1 MQVLVR
7 PNTTL
12 PEVFEK
18 ARSYSTN
25 EEKLAILRKHN
36 SQQLKWFVNAT
47 YNFDFSGIILPKY
60 KVNTHPTEIC
70 YLTINR
76 ALKRI
81 EQAIIYHQKGNMQR
95 YDDLMTVTLESVSKA
110 ESSLLEDL
118 FNNKKIDGIS
128 KKVWK
133 EMYPEFFR
141 NEEIAQPTQKTD

>member
-18 ARSYSTN
+18 ARGYSTN
-25 EEKLAILRKHN
+25 EEKLMILRKHN
-36 SQQLKWFVNAT
+36 SQQLMWFVNAT
-47 YNFDFSGIILPKY
+47 YNFDFSGIILPEY
-60 KVNTHPTEIC
+60 KVNNSPPEIC

-81 EQAIIYHQKGNMQR
+81 EQAIVYHQKGNMQR
-95 YDDLMTVTLESVSKA
+95 YDDLMTVTLEGMSKA
-110 ESSLLEDL
+110 ESKLIEDL
-118 FNNKKIDGIS
+118 FNNKKIEGIS

-141 NEEIAQPTQKTD
+141 AEEKTETDQKTD